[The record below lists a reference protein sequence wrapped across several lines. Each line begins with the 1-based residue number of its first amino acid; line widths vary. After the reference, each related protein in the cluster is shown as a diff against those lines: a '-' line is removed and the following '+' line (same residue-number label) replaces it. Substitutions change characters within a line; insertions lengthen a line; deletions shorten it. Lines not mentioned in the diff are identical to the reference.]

1 MKKIF
6 RLLVVVMLLGGWT
19 LAALAL
25 HVVVAPGKP
34 GRVILVPK
42 NQLGIKD
49 TYVDTRNWTIG
60 DVANHPLVTERLV
73 QAGKADALTQVA
85 KPGDDLVSVLND
97 AIANATQ
104 PPATQPS
111 AQSAPSAH
119 DAHASR
125 SRK

>member
-6 RLLVVVMLLGGWT
+6 RLLVVVLLLGGWT
-19 LAALAL
+19 LAAFAL

-34 GRVILVPK
+34 GRVIFVPK

-60 DVANHPLVTERLV
+60 DVANHPAVTQRLLET
-73 QAGKADALTQVA
+73 GKADALTQVA

-97 AIANATQ
+97 AITNGAPTTQ
-104 PPATQPS
+104 PAAS
-111 AQSAPSAH
+111 G
-119 DAHASR
+119 AHASR
-125 SRK
+125 SHK